1 LYGAADAER
10 GLHLERRVVP
20 WRDARR
26 LRVIRRTLARLW
38 AFVLVL
44 DDHDASGAASAM
56 AFHAFL
62 SLVPLFA
69 LAGFA
74 THALLHT
81 DSAAFAPLF
90 RLTPV
95 AVSTLA
101 DREIMRLSEDGG
113 TLLPPL
119 SVVAFLWISSGGI
132 ARAMLQLELVYAR
145 PPRRWHERRALAVL
159 FVVVMLLA
167 TAVAVGLGLLVARH
181 APGAFAL
188 ASLLLPFLG
197 LWLLVGGFFRYA
209 TRREEGSPRRGFRG
223 ALVTLACW
231 ALLSFLFST
240 YVRELSNYSRFYG
253 GVAAIAVLL
262 FWLWLMALAL
272 LVGAEV
278 NARLEGTRPPL
289 SQRVSSAGL
298 G

>member
-1 LYGAADAER
+1 M
-10 GLHLERRVVP
+10 
-20 WRDARR
+20 
-26 LRVIRRTLARLW
+26 IRRTLARLW

-44 DDHDASGAASAM
+44 DDHDATGAASAM

-74 THALLHT
+74 THAVLHT
-81 DSAAFAPLF
+81 DAGAFAPLF

-101 DREIMRLSEDGG
+101 DREIMRLSDDGG
-113 TLLPPL
+113 ALLPPL

-132 ARAMLQLELVYAR
+132 ARAMLQLELVFVR
-145 PPRRWHERRALAVL
+145 PPRRWHERRALAML

-167 TAVAVGLGLLVARH
+167 TAVAIGVGLLVARR
-181 APGAFAL
+181 APSAFGL

-197 LWLLVGGFFRYA
+197 LWSLVGLFFRYA
-209 TRREEGSPRRGFRG
+209 TRRDEGAPRHGFRG

-253 GVAAIAVLL
+253 GVAAVAVLF
-262 FWLWLMALAL
+262 FWLWLMSLAL
-272 LVGAEV
+272 IVGAEV

-289 SQRVSSAGL
+289 SRRLRVSDL

>member
-1 LYGAADAER
+1 M
-10 GLHLERRVVP
+10 
-20 WRDARR
+20 
-26 LRVIRRTLARLW
+26 IRRTLARLW

-44 DDHDASGAASAM
+44 DDHDATGAASAM
-56 AFHAFL
+56 AFHAFV

-74 THALLHT
+74 THALLGT
-81 DSAAFAPLF
+81 DAGAFEPLF
-90 RLTPV
+90 RLTPA

-101 DREIMRLSEDGG
+101 DRELMRLSDGG
-113 TLLPPL
+113 GALLPPL
-119 SVVAFLWISSGGI
+119 AVVAFLWISSGGV
-132 ARAMLQLELVYAR
+132 ARTMLQLELVFGR
-145 PPRRWHERRALAVL
+145 PPRRWHERRALAML

-167 TAVAVGLGLLVARH
+167 TAVAVGVGLLIVRH
-181 APGAFAL
+181 ASGAFGL

-197 LWLLVGGFFRYA
+197 LWSLIGLFFRYA
-209 TRREEGSPRRGFRG
+209 TKRDAGARTHGFRG

-253 GVAAIAVLL
+253 GVAGIAVLL
-262 FWLWLMALAL
+262 FWLWLMSLAL

-278 NARLEGTRPPL
+278 NARVEGTRLPL
-289 SQRVSSAGL
+289 SRRTRSADFG
-298 G
+298 